1 MYMNF
6 FPFIAEAVYL
16 LHKSAG
22 HILVRI
28 SAMVM
33 LRTFHEDSHQL
44 VGEFMEFMQSFV
56 KANFDV

>member
-16 LHKSAG
+16 LHKSG

-44 VGEFMEFMQSFV
+44 VGEFMILLLRLTLMCEGM
-56 KANFDV
+56 